1 MQNTDY
7 ENMPYDDGIDIKE
20 LFFALWDRKFIIISI
35 TTVFAISSVFI
46 ALSLPNIYSSKA
58 LLSPSGQQDSLSSTL
73 GSFSGL
79 AGMAGISLPGDAGDP
94 SQEAMSRIRSLE
106 FFSKHIKPNI
116 NLENLIA
123 VKEWKPNGNKLV
135 YDDKIYDSENNKW
148 VRKVRYP
155 KSTIPSDQEAY
166 NVYKRIISISEDRK
180 TKFVA
185 LSVEHKSPY
194 IAKKWVDLI
203 IKSINESMREEDK
216 NLAIKSIEFLN
227 ESSSKT
233 NLNDIKEAMSE
244 LLEKQIQNLMFASA
258 NEFYVYKIID
268 SPVVPELKSKPN
280 RALFC
285 IVGTLLGGILS
296 VIIALIMFYVKKES

>member
-1 MQNTDY
+1 
-7 ENMPYDDGIDIKE
+7 
-20 LFFALWDRKFIIISI
+20 
-35 TTVFAISSVFI
+35 
-46 ALSLPNIYSSKA
+46 
-58 LLSPSGQQDSLSSTL
+58 
-73 GSFSGL
+73 
-79 AGMAGISLPGDAGDP
+79 
-94 SQEAMSRIRSLE
+94 
-106 FFSKHIKPNI
+106 
-116 NLENLIA
+116 
-123 VKEWKPNGNKLV
+123 
-135 YDDKIYDSENNKW
+135 
-148 VRKVRYP
+148 
-155 KSTIPSDQEAY
+155 
-166 NVYKRIISISEDRK
+166 
-180 TKFVA
+180 
-185 LSVEHKSPY
+185 
-194 IAKKWVDLI
+194 
-203 IKSINESMREEDK
+203 MREEDK